1 MKRDSF
7 IFYASFWDAIKELPR
22 DVQGEVLTAVIEYG
36 LYGETT
42 EQLKPV
48 ARAIVTLIKPQI
60 DANNKRYENG
70 VMGAEH
76 GKKGGNPNFKKGK
89 PNPYY
94 SGSNED
100 KDNPKDNPKITP
112 KKPQDNPKI
121 TPNVNDNVN
130 ENDNVN
136 VISSFSKKEAKT
148 REQKKEPPT
157 ENFDEHL
164 NADDNSGLN
173 AFGDERKKVAPK
185 KESECQ
191 RAEDSHDGAKTH
203 ETGEIIE
210 FDSEGNQVYLSTE
223 KTPKK
228 ARFCKPTVE
237 EIRGYCWERG
247 NNVDAQKFFDYYES
261 NGWKVGRNQMK
272 DWKAAV
278 RTWERNGFDNNNT
291 QTQKAN
297 GSTNTNATNDN
308 QPRYGRM
315 SEETAIRSATG
326 WA

>member
-48 ARAIVTLIKPQI
+48 ARVIVTLIKPQI

-70 VMGAEH
+70 VKGAEH
-76 GKKGGNPNFKKGK
+76 GKKGGRPKKEK
-89 PNPYY
+89 PQ
-94 SGSNED
+94 
-100 KDNPKDNPKITP
+100 DNPKETP
-112 KKPQDNPKI
+112 KKPQDNPKE

-130 ENDNVN
+130 DNDNVN
-136 VISSFSKKEAKT
+136 VISSFLKKEAKT
-148 REQKKEPPT
+148 REQKKEPPIG
-157 ENFDEHL
+157 
-164 NADDNSGLN
+164 NSSEGLN
-173 AFGDERKKVAPK
+173 AFDDERKKVAPK
-185 KESECQ
+185 KESSEIDLDTSETQ
-191 RAEDSHDGAKTH
+191 

-210 FDSEGNQVYLSTE
+210 FDSEVNQIYPTTE

-228 ARFCKPTVE
+228 PPKNKAFVKPTVE
-237 EIRGYCWERG
+237 EIRAYCWERG

-261 NGWKVGRNQMK
+261 NGWKVGRNAMK

-278 RTWERNGFDNNNT
+278 RTWERNGFDTNT

-308 QPRYGRM
+308 QQRYGRM

>member
-130 ENDNVN
+130 VNVNENENDNVN

-148 REQKKEPPT
+148 REQKKEPPI
-157 ENFDEHL
+157 ENSSE
-164 NADDNSGLN
+164 GLN
-173 AFGDERKKVAPK
+173 AFGEERKKVAPK
-185 KESECQ
+185 KESAVTEECPPKLS
-191 RAEDSHDGAKTH
+191 EPI
-203 ETGEIIE
+203 EIIE
-210 FDSEGNQVYLSTE
+210 FDGEGNQVYPSTE

-261 NGWKVGRNQMK
+261 NGWKVGRNAMK